1 MKKIARSLLVLAM
14 VFGIAGTV
22 MAAPA
27 QTTVTVTSAPRAN
40 LYNDA
45 IVVNGVTYVPLRYMA
60 QFLEGNVK
68 WNPTLGR
75 FVVSYPSEPER
86 GQTVY
91 GDSRFS
97 FALMFDRSNPTRIG
111 IAVKNV
117 TGQELEVTFPSSK
130 THDIVVKQNNTT
142 IWQATAGQ
150 SYLPVLKT
158 EKFLPG
164 ETKVYNTDLPALAP
178 GKYTI
183 EGYFM
188 GALNRNLPVLRS
200 TIRIPVRRSGGRQM
214 LDYTLRF
221 SQTVFSHREPKL
233 LLTVKNTQGRDVYFP
248 AGHTYLFVVKNTAG
262 QTVLTKYVG
271 SLGYGV
277 RYEKMPKDASRY
289 YFVSLKGLPAGSY
302 TAEVMLLQG
311 GTDLGRIGSTWFAIR

>member
-14 VFGIAGTV
+14 VLGIAGTA
-22 MAAPA
+22 MAATSQSA
-27 QTTVTVTSAPRAN
+27 VTVTSAPRAN

-45 IVVNGVTYVPLRYMA
+45 IVVNGVTYVPLRHMA
-60 QFLEGNVK
+60 QFLEGNVR
-68 WNPTLGR
+68 WDATLGR
-75 FVVSYPSEPER
+75 FVLSYPSEPES

-97 FALMFDRSNPTRIG
+97 FAFMFDRSNPTRIG

-117 TGQELEVTFPSSK
+117 TGQELEVTFPSGK
-130 THDIVVKQNNTT
+130 THDIVVKKDNST
-142 IWQATAGQ
+142 IWQASAGQ

-164 ETKVYNTDLPALAP
+164 ETKVYSTDLPALAP
-178 GKYTI
+178 GKYTV

-200 TIRIPVRRSGGRQM
+200 TVQIPVSRYDRQM
-214 LDYTLRF
+214 LDYRLRLSQSLF
-221 SQTVFSHREPKL
+221 SQREPKL
-233 LLTVKNTQGRDVYFP
+233 LFTVKNTQGRDVYFP
-248 AGHTYLFVVKNTAG
+248 AGHTYMFVVKNMAG
-262 QTVLTKYVG
+262 RVVLTKYVG

-277 RYEKMPKDASRY
+277 RYEKMPKDSSRY

-302 TAEVMLLQG
+302 TAEVTLLEG
-311 GTDLGRIGSTWFAIR
+311 GTNLGRIASTWFAVR